1 MKWNKRK
8 LIDCCYCDWS
18 QRLLRR
24 SRYEKSVRQD
34 STSAEVCKAL
44 DHEEFIMTK
53 FSLISQ
59 IVSISIKD
67 MKVIKKKMQ
76 NKKKSVAIVKLQSY
90 PMKWQEWL
98 KKILIIW
105 WHII

>member
-1 MKWNKRK
+1 M
-8 LIDCCYCDWS
+8 
-18 QRLLRR
+18 
-24 SRYEKSVRQD
+24 RQD

-76 NKKKSVAIVKLQSY
+76 NKKKKCSNCEATKLSHE
-90 PMKWQEWL
+90 MARMI
-98 KKILIIW
+98 KKKKS
-105 WHII
+105 

>member
-1 MKWNKRK
+1 M
-8 LIDCCYCDWS
+8 
-18 QRLLRR
+18 
-24 SRYEKSVRQD
+24 RQD

-98 KKILIIW
+98 KKKSW
-105 WHII
+105 